1 MTPPNVLEIDRDA
14 IQRARSVR
22 SPFYDHSEAVGSAAT
37 GPSVAS
43 PSVSTGAPRN
53 TIERALA
60 FVMKVIAHSRGGRPM
75 TASDEVLEFL
85 ERQFDRGDF
94 EVCDAA
100 LSALSASGVQ
110 HQLPSEVLV
119 AVLAITAPASRKLAA
134 RRKFYDTTIATLRD
148 KLPTEDLDAIASAY
162 R

>member
-14 IQRARSVR
+14 LRGTRSVR
-22 SPFYDHSEAVGSAAT
+22 PPFFDRSEDVGSAAT
-37 GPSVAS
+37 GPRVES
-43 PSVSTGAPRN
+43 PSASTVAPPT

-60 FVMKVIAHSRGGRPM
+60 FVMKLIAHSRGGRPM

-94 EVCDAA
+94 DVCDAA

-119 AVLAITAPASRKLAA
+119 TVLAVTAPASRKLSA
-134 RRKFYDTTIATLRD
+134 RRKFYDTAIATLRD
-148 KLPTEDLDAIASAY
+148 KLPTEDLDAIASVY